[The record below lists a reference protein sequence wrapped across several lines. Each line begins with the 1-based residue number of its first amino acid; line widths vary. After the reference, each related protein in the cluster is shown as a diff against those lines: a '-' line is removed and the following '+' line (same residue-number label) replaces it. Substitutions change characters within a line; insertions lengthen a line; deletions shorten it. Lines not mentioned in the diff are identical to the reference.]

1 MWLPEKNTPFLKQ
14 YFYFQ
19 GQNVKVKVNGYWRK
33 EKFMITRRQ
42 FCQNSLAMMAA
53 AMFSGCLPAP
63 RRESQLRITY
73 PQSNQ
78 SFPVVIQHALG
89 STEIKRQPEN
99 IVILGM
105 QTADIAF
112 ELGVIPLAMEANFWG
127 GDESGFVVWYKQA
140 VEQSGKKL
148 PELINMYPEPDIE
161 KLTTLKTDLIL
172 APQSGMT
179 ASLFAQLSAIA
190 PVVAYPERAWL
201 TRTDELIDICAAALG
216 RQPEVAALKQRI
228 AQQKTQLRQQYPQFS
243 RYKFAYVYAEG
254 GTLSVYREGDT
265 RVDVLS
271 DLGLQLAP
279 FVSQLPMRM
288 GAFTGELGLENA
300 DKLNEVDVLITW
312 FSSEQARDAM
322 AQRPLFAQIPAVKR
336 DSYIPLLDRQLASAM
351 SYGTPLALAWGLPR
365 FLPLLNQAIEKVG

>member
-1 MWLPEKNTPFLKQ
+1 M
-14 YFYFQ
+14 
-19 GQNVKVKVNGYWRK
+19 
-33 EKFMITRRQ
+33 MTRRF
-42 FCQNSLAMMAA
+42 FCQSTLALMLHGAL
-53 AMFSGCLPAP
+53 SGCQPT
-63 RRESQLRITY
+63 QQTQTFRITHHDDKQ
-73 PQSNQ
+73 P
-78 SFPVVIQHALG
+78 FPVQIQHALG
-89 STEIKRQPEN
+89 KTTLFRQPERV
-99 IVILGM
+99 VILGT
-105 QTADIAF
+105 QTPDIVF
-112 ELGVIPLAMEANFWG
+112 ELGVMPVAIEANFWG
-127 GDESGFVVWYKQA
+127 GNDAGYLAWYQQA
-140 VEQSGKKL
+140 IEQSGQKL
-148 PELINMYPEPDIE
+148 PELINMYPEPDVE
-161 KLTTLKTDLIL
+161 KLSLLKTDLIL